1 MFVYRMRD
9 EGVEYFEFYR
19 KMIFFL
25 LFIIFVDV
33 DDEVEFDI
41 KMFVVFGFERCLVNM
56 LKNYLVYLNFIFD
69 VLF

>member
-41 KMFVVFGFERCLVNM
+41 KIFVVFGFKRCLVNM